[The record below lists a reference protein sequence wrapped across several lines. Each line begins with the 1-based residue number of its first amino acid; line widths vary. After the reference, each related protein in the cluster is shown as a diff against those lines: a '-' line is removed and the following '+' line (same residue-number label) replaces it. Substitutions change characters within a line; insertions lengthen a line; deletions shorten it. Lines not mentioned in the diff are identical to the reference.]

1 MTSKSLLARKSLV
14 ARLHDDSSG
23 AYMIEFAMIL
33 PPFLMLVMGTFD
45 IGMQMYA
52 KSVLAGAVEQAARL
66 NTLETNATNQ
76 SAVDQAVR
84 DQVGRV
90 ARYGSLQFSR
100 QSYQD
105 FSDVGTPE
113 DFTDANG
120 DGVRNPGECFQD
132 ANGNGTWNAD
142 RGSNGQGGANDAVLY
157 RVSLTFNRLFPLWK
171 MLGEPQQKTITVST
185 TLRNQP
191 YSTQTN
197 GTTVVCT

>member
-1 MTSKSLLARKSLV
+1 MKRTLLR
-14 ARLHDDSSG
+14 RLRDDSSG

-66 NTLETNATNQ
+66 NTLETNATSQ
-76 SAVDQAVR
+76 THIDDAVR
-84 DQVGRV
+84 AQVGRV
-90 ARYGSLQFSR
+90 ARYGNLAFSR

-105 FSDVGTPE
+105 FSAVGTPE
-113 DFTDANG
+113 DFTDTNG
-120 DGVRNPGECFQD
+120 DGIRNPGECFQD
-132 ANGNGTWNAD
+132 ANGNGSWDAD
-142 RGSNGQGGANDAVLY
+142 RGSSGQGGANDVVLY

-171 MLGEPQQKTITVST
+171 MLGESQSKTITVAT

-191 YSTQTN
+191 YGTQTN
-197 GTTVVCT
+197 GTTVVC

>member
-1 MTSKSLLARKSLV
+1 MVMKRSLLS
-14 ARLHDDSSG
+14 RLRDDTSG

-33 PPFLMLVMGTFD
+33 PPFLMLIMGTFD

-66 NTLETNATNQ
+66 NTLETNSTNQ

-113 DFTDANG
+113 DFTDSNN
-120 DGVRNPGECFQD
+120 DGIRNPGECFQD
-132 ANGNGTWNAD
+132 ANGNGSWNSD
-142 RGSNGQGGANDAVLY
+142 RGTSGQGGANDAVLY
-157 RVSLTFNRLFPLWK
+157 QVSLTFDRLFPLWK
-171 MLGEPQQKTITVST
+171 MLGEPQQKTITVAT

-191 YSTQTN
+191 YGTQSN
-197 GTTVVCT
+197 NSTVVCT